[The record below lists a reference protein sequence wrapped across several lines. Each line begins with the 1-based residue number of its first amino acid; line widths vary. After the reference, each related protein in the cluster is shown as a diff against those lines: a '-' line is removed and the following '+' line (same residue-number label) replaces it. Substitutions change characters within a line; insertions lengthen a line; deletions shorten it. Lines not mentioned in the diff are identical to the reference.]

1 MELKEKIHKAIELL
15 EDVTTAS
22 LAPYPVA
29 GVRQPIKCTGK
40 DKPKKE
46 KVDEEK

>member
-1 MELKEKIHKAIELL
+1 MELENKIQRAISLL

-29 GVRQPIKCTGK
+29 AVRQPIKCTT
-40 DKPKKE
+40 DKKKE